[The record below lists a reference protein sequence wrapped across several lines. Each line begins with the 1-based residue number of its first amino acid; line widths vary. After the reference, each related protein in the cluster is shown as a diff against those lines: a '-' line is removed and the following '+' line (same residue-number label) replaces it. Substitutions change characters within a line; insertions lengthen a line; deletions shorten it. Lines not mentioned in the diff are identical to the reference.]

1 MIISA
6 LTTLASGFVLSFLF
20 FFLSRYLYIYK
31 VMAKSKSFFGLR
43 TGSTKSLTFQV
54 YRGQQITKD
63 RVYRVSNPRTEA
75 QMKQRAIIP
84 IVAASRAALK
94 GLVDHS
100 FEGVNYGNDSLKKF
114 SELNLRSGALIVDSY
129 APNGYSNPGFANL
142 MVSTGSLSNGGV
154 TVSVINNNRIEYLF
168 PVQVEDDHIFKAAKA
183 GDSADDVLKTLAEW
197 GATNCEVVAPG
208 NQLTFL
214 TVPLLNYVKVG
225 DNRAPISAFDINRI
239 LFPSTGSTPAQVDDV
254 NGSWK
259 LKEDVSEG
267 SSWFLLTNGNAT
279 LNIYLSSRTNHLG
292 MWIEFANRPIV
303 CGGALIRSAYVNGTW
318 KRSNAKI
325 VVHMGKDVDK
335 YTYEMWRSYYEST
348 GVSAKFLNQGNE
360 STGIND

>member
-1 MIISA
+1 
-6 LTTLASGFVLSFLF
+6 
-20 FFLSRYLYIYK
+20 
-31 VMAKSKSFFGLR
+31 MAKSKSFFGLR

-114 SELNLRSGALIVDSY
+114 SELNLRSGQLVVESY
-129 APNGYSNPGFANL
+129 APNGYSNPGFASL
-142 MVSTGSLSNGGV
+142 RVSTGSLSDGV
-154 TVSVINNNRIEYLF
+154 VITKIDSKGVHFSIIAQNSTELK
-168 PVQVEDDHIFKAAKA
+168 FKAAKA
-183 GDSADDVLKTLAEW
+183 GDDADAVLRTIAEW
-197 GATNCEVVAPG
+197 GATACEVVAPG

-214 TVPLLNYVKVG
+214 TVSLEDYFKVG
-225 DNRAPISAFDINRI
+225 NNRVPLSAFDISRI
-239 LFPSTGSTPAQVDDV
+239 LFPSTESTPAQVDEV

-259 LKEDVSEG
+259 VQDSIAEG
-267 SSWFLLTNGNAT
+267 ARSVWLTNGDAHVRIT
-279 LNIYLSSRTNHLG
+279 WDKDKSMLSFSVGRLDHNYK
-292 MWIEFANRPIV
+292 IV
-303 CGGALIRSAYVNGTW
+303 CGGAVIRSAYINGVW

-325 VVHMGKDVDK
+325 VLTIPKSYNK

-348 GVSAKFLNQGNE
+348 GVSAKYLNQGDE
-360 STGIND
+360 STGIRG

>member
-1 MIISA
+1 
-6 LTTLASGFVLSFLF
+6 
-20 FFLSRYLYIYK
+20 
-31 VMAKSKSFFGLR
+31 MARSKSFFGLR

-63 RVYRVSNPRTEA
+63 RVYRVSNPRTVA

-114 SELNLRSGALIVDSY
+114 SELNLRSGALMVESY
-129 APNGYSNPGFANL
+129 APNGYSNPGFASL
-142 MVSTGSLSNGGV
+142 LVSTGSLSDGGV
-154 TVSVINNNRIEYLF
+154 ITSLNPGYAHFTFIDQTNTVFTL
-168 PVQVEDDHIFKAAKA
+168 KAAKA
-183 GDSADDVLKTLAEW
+183 GDDADAVLRTIAEW
-197 GATNCEVVAPG
+197 GATACEVVAPG

-214 TVPLLNYVKVG
+214 TVSLEDYVKVG
-225 DNRAPISAFDINRI
+225 DNRAPLSAFDINRI

-259 LKEDVSEG
+259 VMQDVHEG
-267 SSWFLLTNGNAT
+267 AHGVKLTNGNIMVDIFMGSGVLAINVML
-279 LNIYLSSRTNHLG
+279 LNRDK
-292 MWIEFANRPIV
+292 AKV
-303 CGGALIRSAYVNGTW
+303 CGATVIRSAYVNGTW

-325 VVHMGKDVDK
+325 AVKMPNEVDK
-335 YTYEMWRSYYEST
+335 YTYEKWRSYYEST
-348 GVSAKFLNQGNE
+348 GVSAKYLNQGDE
-360 STGIND
+360 STGIQG

>member
-1 MIISA
+1 
-6 LTTLASGFVLSFLF
+6 
-20 FFLSRYLYIYK
+20 
-31 VMAKSKSFFGLR
+31 MAKSKSFFGLR

-63 RVYRVSNPRTEA
+63 RVFRVSNPRTEA

-114 SELNLRSGALIVDSY
+114 SELNLRSGQLVVESY
-129 APNGYSNPGFANL
+129 APNGYSNPGFASL
-142 MVSTGSLSNGGV
+142 MVSSGSLSDGGV
-154 TVSVINNNRIEYLF
+154 VISHTASNYAHF
-168 PVQVEDDHIFKAAKA
+168 AFKAQTSTDLTFEAAKA
-183 GDSADDVLKTLAEW
+183 GDSVDAVLRTIAEW
-197 GATNCEVVAPG
+197 GATGCEVVAPG

-214 TVPLLNYVKVG
+214 TVELVDYVKVG
-225 DNRAPISAFDINRI
+225 NNRAPLSAFDINRI
-239 LFPSTGSTPAQVDDV
+239 LFPSTGSTPSQVDDV

-259 LKEDVSEG
+259 VMYDVAKGASRAT
-267 SSWFLLTNGNAT
+267 LTNGNAQVDILWDKDNRT
-279 LNIYLSSRTNHLG
+279 LAFNVLPL
-292 MWIEFANRPIV
+292 NRDQAKV
-303 CGGALIRSAYVNGTW
+303 CGATVIRSAYVNGVW

-325 VVHMGKDVDK
+325 DVQITADEDK

-348 GVSAKFLNQGNE
+348 GVSAKYLNQGDE
-360 STGIND
+360 GTGIQG

>member
-1 MIISA
+1 
-6 LTTLASGFVLSFLF
+6 
-20 FFLSRYLYIYK
+20 
-31 VMAKSKSFFGLR
+31 MAKSTSFFGLR

-63 RVYRVSNPRTEA
+63 RVYSVSNPRTEA

-114 SELNLRSGALIVDSY
+114 SELNLRSGALVVESY

-142 MVSTGSLSNGGV
+142 IVSRGSLSDGV
-154 TVSVINNNRIEYLF
+154 VITRIDIDGVHFSINPQNETPLK
-168 PVQVEDDHIFKAAKA
+168 FKAAKA
-183 GDSADDVLKTLAEW
+183 GDNADAVLRTIAEW
-197 GATNCEVVAPG
+197 GATACEVVAPG

-214 TVPLLNYVKVG
+214 AVSLVDYVKVG
-225 DNRAPISAFDINRI
+225 DNRAPISTFDISRI

-259 LKEDVSEG
+259 LEQDVAEG
-267 SSWFLLTNGNAT
+267 DSSVRLTNGNYQVQLT
-279 LNIYLSSRTNHLG
+279 WMESDSKLYGNFSPLNRDQSK
-292 MWIEFANRPIV
+292 V
-303 CGGALIRSAYVNGTW
+303 CGATIIRSAYVNGTW
-318 KRSNAKI
+318 KRSDAKI
-325 VVHMGKDVDK
+325 VVSIPGDVDK
-335 YTYEMWRSYYEST
+335 YTYEMWRSNYEST
-348 GVSAKFLNQGNE
+348 GVSAKYLNQGDE
-360 STGIND
+360 GTGIKGRH

>member
-1 MIISA
+1 
-6 LTTLASGFVLSFLF
+6 
-20 FFLSRYLYIYK
+20 
-31 VMAKSKSFFGLR
+31 MAKSTSFFGLR

-114 SELNLRSGALIVDSY
+114 SELNLRSGELVVESY
-129 APNGYSNPGFANL
+129 APNGYSNPGFATL
-142 MVSTGSLSNGGV
+142 MVSKGSLNDGGLYVTNYRPHQDIRYNFKIPAMSNL
-154 TVSVINNNRIEYLF
+154 T
-168 PVQVEDDHIFKAAKA
+168 FKAAKA
-183 GDSADDVLKTLAEW
+183 GDKADDVLRTIAEW
-197 GATNCEVVAPG
+197 GATNCEVFAPG

-214 TVPLLNYVKVG
+214 TLSLLNYVKVG
-225 DNRAPISAFDINRI
+225 DNRAPISAFDINRLLI
-239 LFPSTGSTPAQVDDV
+239 PSTGSTPAQVDDV

-259 LKEDVSEG
+259 VQSDVSRG
-267 SSWFLLTNGNAT
+267 STLAVITNGKAT
-279 LNIYLSSRTNHLG
+279 ITIWWNGANKHLG
-292 MWIEFANRPIV
+292 LDVELANHPIF

-325 VVHMGKDVDK
+325 VVKMPEGVDK

-348 GVSAKFLNQGNE
+348 GESAKYLNQGDE
-360 STGIND
+360 GTGIQG

>member
-1 MIISA
+1 
-6 LTTLASGFVLSFLF
+6 
-20 FFLSRYLYIYK
+20 
-31 VMAKSKSFFGLR
+31 MAKSKSFFGLR

-63 RVYRVSNPRTEA
+63 RVTRVANPRTEA

-114 SELNLRSGALIVDSY
+114 SELNLRSGQLVVESY
-129 APNGYSNPGFANL
+129 APNGYSNPGFASL
-142 MVSTGSLSNGGV
+142 MVSTGSLSDGGV
-154 TVSVINNNRIEYLF
+154 ITSLSPTYTTFV
-168 PVQVEDDHIFKAAKA
+168 FKAQTSTDLTFNAAKA
-183 GDSADDVLKTLAEW
+183 GDDAEAVLRTIAEW
-197 GATNCEVVAPG
+197 GANGCEVVAPG

-214 TVPLLNYVKVG
+214 TVSLVDYVKVG
-225 DNRAPISAFDINRI
+225 NNRAPLSAFDISRI

-259 LKEDVSEG
+259 VEKDLDEGASEV
-267 SSWFLLTNGNAT
+267 WLINGNTHVTIFWTKSDST
-279 LNIYLSSRTNHLG
+279 LTVNVQQL
-292 MWIEFANRPIV
+292 NRDSVKV
-303 CGGALIRSAYVNGTW
+303 CGGTVIRSAYVNGVW

-325 VVHMGKDVDK
+325 EVSIPEGEDK

-348 GVSAKFLNQGNE
+348 SVSAKYLNQGDE
-360 STGIND
+360 GTGIQG

>member
-1 MIISA
+1 
-6 LTTLASGFVLSFLF
+6 
-20 FFLSRYLYIYK
+20 
-31 VMAKSKSFFGLR
+31 MAKSTSFFGLR

-114 SELNLRSGALIVDSY
+114 SELNLRSGALNVESY
-129 APNGYSNPGFANL
+129 APNGYSNPGFASL
-142 MVSTGSLSNGGV
+142 MVSTGSLSDGGV
-154 TVSVINNNRIEYLF
+154 TFQHDGPRKVVYVITAPDAKRLK
-168 PVQVEDDHIFKAAKA
+168 FKAAKA
-183 GDSADDVLKTLAEW
+183 GDSADDVLKTIAEW
-197 GATNCEVVAPG
+197 GATECEVVAPG

-214 TVPLLNYVKVG
+214 TVSFLKYVKVG
-225 DNRAPISAFDINRI
+225 DNRVPISVFDINRI
-239 LFPSTGSTPAQVDDV
+239 LFPSTGSTPVQVDDV

-259 LKEDVSEG
+259 VHSDVGEG
-267 SSWFLLTNGNAT
+267 SPSVKLTNGKA
-279 LNIYLSSRTNHLG
+279 LIGIWSYEGTNHLG
-292 MWIEFANRPIV
+292 ISVEIVNRPIN

-325 VVHMGKDVDK
+325 VVLMPEGVDK

-348 GVSAKFLNQGNE
+348 GVSAKYLNQGDLG
-360 STGIND
+360 TGVQG